1 MKNKNKTKK
10 LQEKK
15 TQAYQYLWKNS
26 VAGMLFSG
34 KFYMIFLQN
43 NRINQLLYTPTCT
56 YTHSHIPL
64 SKPRGIR
71 DLDAFEHPTKCLSKS
86 LGM

>member
-1 MKNKNKTKK
+1 
-10 LQEKK
+10 
-15 TQAYQYLWKNS
+15 
-26 VAGMLFSG
+26 MLSPVE
-34 KFYMIFLQN
+34 FYIIFLQN
-43 NRINQLLYTPTCT
+43 NIINQQLLHTHTRA